1 MIPELMRLM
10 MKRRERMNSIGLSL
24 MREARD
30 LFRILKAQAKFL
42 LLHQSILT
50 GPICMIDRLKIYMVS
65 QTSKE
70 SMK

>member
-1 MIPELMRLM
+1 VIPEWVRLTR
-10 MKRRERMNSIGLSL
+10 KRRERMNSIGLSL
-24 MREARD
+24 MKEARD

-50 GPICMIDRLKIYMVS
+50 GPICMIDQLKIYMDN

-70 SMK
+70 STK

>member
-1 MIPELMRLM
+1 MILEWVRLTR
-10 MKRRERMNSIGLSL
+10 KRRERMNSIGLSL

-30 LFRILKAQAKFL
+30 LFRILKTLVKSL

-50 GPICMIDRLKIYMVS
+50 GPICMIDQLKIYMVS